1 MLRNAK
7 INGREEEEME
17 TEREEEKEK
26 EIEGRGRQE
35 RGRIDKMIDL
45 QGQRHRKVP
54 LDSDR
59 SGSLQSSVSLE
70 CERCLLR
77 HAALD
82 VYAAKRD
89 GTCSFEHV
97 SR

>member
-1 MLRNAK
+1 VNTARQP
-7 INGREEEEME
+7 GREEEEME

-54 LDSDR
+54 LNSDR
-59 SGSLQSSVSLE
+59 SGSLQSSVYNRLTVNE
-70 CERCLLR
+70 PRLR
-77 HAALD
+77 GH
-82 VYAAKRD
+82 
-89 GTCSFEHV
+89 H
-97 SR
+97 

>member
-1 MLRNAK
+1 MTAPHPSGPEVNTARQP
-7 INGREEEEME
+7 GQEEEEME

-35 RGRIDKMIDL
+35 KGRIDKMIDL

-59 SGSLQSSVSLE
+59 SVTRNISTFLTQ
-70 CERCLLR
+70 
-77 HAALD
+77 A
-82 VYAAKRD
+82 
-89 GTCSFEHV
+89 
-97 SR
+97 

>member
-1 MLRNAK
+1 
-7 INGREEEEME
+7 ME

-59 SGSLQSSVSLE
+59 SGSLQSSVYNRLTENEVATS
-70 CERCLLR
+70 
-77 HAALD
+77 HARFCPTGSSVTAHPS
-82 VYAAKRD
+82 ARN
-89 GTCSFEHV
+89 
-97 SR
+97 

>member
-1 MLRNAK
+1 
-7 INGREEEEME
+7 ME

-54 LDSDR
+54 LNSDR
-59 SGSLQSSVSLE
+59 SGSLQSSVYNRLTENEVAAS
-70 CERCLLR
+70 
-77 HAALD
+77 HA
-82 VYAAKRD
+82 
-89 GTCSFEHV
+89 V
-97 SR
+97 SRAG